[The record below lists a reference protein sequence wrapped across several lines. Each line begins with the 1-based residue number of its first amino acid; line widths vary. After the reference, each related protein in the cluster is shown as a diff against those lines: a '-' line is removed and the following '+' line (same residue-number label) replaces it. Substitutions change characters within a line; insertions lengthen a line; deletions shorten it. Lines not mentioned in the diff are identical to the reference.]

1 MISKSQLINQPQG
14 VRQSNCPAK
23 NGCLDRVFCMN
34 ENIRIL
40 IADDHPIFRSG
51 LRQILDTAT
60 GLQVVAEASDDVE
73 AMEQL
78 QKTSPQV
85 AILDVNMPNK
95 DGFELAREI
104 NEQQLPVELVFLT
117 MYTEERFFN
126 AAIDLG
132 VKGYLLKDSAVTEVI
147 SCIKTVATGG
157 NFISSALSKYLVNRT
172 RHHHDLQQ
180 VAPSLDELTS
190 AERRVLKFLAEGK
203 NSPQIAGELNLSVRT
218 IQHHRANI
226 ADKLDLKGSNALLQ
240 FALRYSSEL

>member
-1 MISKSQLINQPQG
+1 
-14 VRQSNCPAK
+14 
-23 NGCLDRVFCMN
+23 MN
-34 ENIRIL
+34 ENINIL

-51 LRQILDTAT
+51 LRQILDAAA
-60 GLQVVAEASDDVE
+60 GLQVVAEASDGIE

-78 QKTSPQV
+78 QRVAPQV
-85 AILDVNMPNK
+85 AILDVNMPHK
-95 DGFELAREI
+95 DGFELARQI

-117 MYTEERFFN
+117 MYKEERFFN

-147 SCIKTVATGG
+147 HCIKTVAAGE
-157 NFISSALSKYLVNRT
+157 NFISSALSTYLVNRT
-172 RHHHDLQQ
+172 RRGADLRSET
-180 VAPSLDELTS
+180 PELNELTT

-203 NSPQIAGELNLSVRT
+203 NSPQIAAELNLSVRT

-240 FALRYSSEL
+240 FALRYLSEL

>member
-1 MISKSQLINQPQG
+1 
-14 VRQSNCPAK
+14 
-23 NGCLDRVFCMN
+23 MN
-34 ENIRIL
+34 ENINIL
-40 IADDHPIFRSG
+40 IADDHPIFRNG
-51 LRQILDTAT
+51 LRQILDAAS
-60 GLQVVAEASDDVE
+60 GLQVVAEASDGVE

-104 NEQQLPVELVFLT
+104 NEQHMPVELIFLT

-132 VKGYLLKDSAVTEVI
+132 VKGYLLKDSAATEVI
-147 SCIKTVATGG
+147 HCIKTVAAGD

-172 RHHHDLQQ
+172 RRSHILRQE
-180 VAPSLDELTS
+180 VPALDELTS

-203 NSPQIAGELNLSVRT
+203 NSPQIAAELNLSVRT

-240 FALRYSSEL
+240 FAIRHLPEL

>member
-1 MISKSQLINQPQG
+1 
-14 VRQSNCPAK
+14 
-23 NGCLDRVFCMN
+23 MN
-34 ENIRIL
+34 ENINIL

-51 LRQILDTAT
+51 LRQILDAAA
-60 GLQVVAEASDDVE
+60 GLQVVAEASDGIE

-78 QKTSPQV
+78 QRVAPQV
-85 AILDVNMPNK
+85 AILDVNMPHK
-95 DGFELAREI
+95 DGFELARQI

-117 MYTEERFFN
+117 MYKEERFFN

-147 SCIKTVATGG
+147 HCIKTVAAGE
-157 NFISSALSKYLVNRT
+157 NFISSALSTYLVNRT
-172 RHHHDLQQ
+172 RQGADLRSET
-180 VAPSLDELTS
+180 PELNELTT

-203 NSPQIAGELNLSVRT
+203 NSPQIAAELNLSVRT

-240 FALRYSSEL
+240 FALRYLSEL

>member
-1 MISKSQLINQPQG
+1 
-14 VRQSNCPAK
+14 
-23 NGCLDRVFCMN
+23 MN
-34 ENIRIL
+34 ENINIL

-51 LRQILDTAT
+51 LRQILDAAA
-60 GLQVVAEASDDVE
+60 GLQVVAEASDGIE

-78 QKTSPQV
+78 QRVAPQV
-85 AILDVNMPNK
+85 AILDVNMPHK

-117 MYTEERFFN
+117 MYKEERFFN

-147 SCIKTVATGG
+147 HCIKTVAAGE
-157 NFISSALSKYLVNRT
+157 NFISSALSTYLVNRT
-172 RHHHDLQQ
+172 RQGADLRSET
-180 VAPSLDELTS
+180 PELNELTT

-203 NSPQIAGELNLSVRT
+203 NSPQIAAELNLSVRT

-240 FALRYSSEL
+240 FALRYLSEL

>member
-1 MISKSQLINQPQG
+1 
-14 VRQSNCPAK
+14 
-23 NGCLDRVFCMN
+23 MN
-34 ENIRIL
+34 ENINIL

-51 LRQILDTAT
+51 LRQILDAAA
-60 GLQVVAEASDDVE
+60 GLQVVAEASDGIE

-78 QKTSPQV
+78 QRVAPQV
-85 AILDVNMPNK
+85 AILDVNMPHK

-117 MYTEERFFN
+117 MYKEERFFN

-147 SCIKTVATGG
+147 HCIKTVAAGE
-157 NFISSALSKYLVNRT
+157 NFISSALSTYLVNRT
-172 RHHHDLQQ
+172 RRGADLRSET
-180 VAPSLDELTS
+180 PELNELTT

-203 NSPQIAGELNLSVRT
+203 NSPQIAAELNLSVRT

-240 FALRYSSEL
+240 FALRYLSEL

>member
-1 MISKSQLINQPQG
+1 
-14 VRQSNCPAK
+14 
-23 NGCLDRVFCMN
+23 MN
-34 ENIRIL
+34 ENINIL

-51 LRQILDTAT
+51 LRQILDAAA
-60 GLQVVAEASDDVE
+60 GLQVVAEASDGIE

-78 QKTSPQV
+78 QRVAPQV
-85 AILDVNMPNK
+85 AILDVNMPHK
-95 DGFELAREI
+95 DGFELARQI

-117 MYTEERFFN
+117 MYKEERFFN

-147 SCIKTVATGG
+147 HCIKTVATGE
-157 NFISSALSKYLVNRT
+157 NFISSALSTYLVNRT
-172 RHHHDLQQ
+172 RRGADLRSKT
-180 VAPSLDELTS
+180 PELNELTT

-203 NSPQIAGELNLSVRT
+203 NSPQIAAELNLSVRT

-240 FALRYSSEL
+240 FALRYLSEL

>member
-1 MISKSQLINQPQG
+1 
-14 VRQSNCPAK
+14 
-23 NGCLDRVFCMN
+23 MN
-34 ENIRIL
+34 ENINIL

-51 LRQILDTAT
+51 LRQILDAAA
-60 GLQVVAEASDDVE
+60 GLQVVAEASDGIE

-78 QKTSPQV
+78 QRVAPQV
-85 AILDVNMPNK
+85 AILDVNMPHK

-117 MYTEERFFN
+117 MYKEERFFN

-147 SCIKTVATGG
+147 NCIKTVAAGE
-157 NFISSALSKYLVNRT
+157 NFISSALSTYLVNRT
-172 RHHHDLQQ
+172 RRGADLRSET
-180 VAPSLDELTS
+180 PELNELTT

-203 NSPQIAGELNLSVRT
+203 NSPQIAAELNLSVRT

-240 FALRYSSEL
+240 FALRYLSEL

>member
-1 MISKSQLINQPQG
+1 
-14 VRQSNCPAK
+14 VRPAHAST
-23 NGCLDRVFCMN
+23 MN
-34 ENIRIL
+34 ENINIL

-51 LRQILDTAT
+51 LRQVLDAAA
-60 GLQVVAEASDDVE
+60 GMQVIAEASDGIE
-73 AMEQL
+73 AMAQL
-78 QKTSPQV
+78 HKTSPQV

-95 DGFELAREI
+95 DGFALAREI
-104 NEQQLPVELVFLT
+104 KEQQLPVELIFLT

-147 SCIKTVATGG
+147 HCIKTVAAGD
-157 NFISSALSKYLVNRT
+157 NFISPVLSTYLVNRS
-172 RHHHDLQQ
+172 RRRNELHQEVPAL
-180 VAPSLDELTS
+180 AELTF

-203 NSPQIAGELNLSVRT
+203 NSPQIAAELNLSVRT

-240 FALRYSSEL
+240 FALRYLPEL